1 MSAGVIKMRIEG
13 LAFVAFP
20 LTDLGRSREF
30 YTRVLGL
37 DVIDQTQEH
46 VDVRIGDMRL
56 YLYRGE
62 YRRQHSGL
70 QFIEADVDAAC
81 RELAGATEVVRGTVR
96 SEPWGGRVLTVADT
110 DGNLFDLL
118 DASIAQSLLPSATRR

>member
-1 MSAGVIKMRIEG
+1 MRIER

-20 LTDLGRSREF
+20 VTDLGRSREF

-46 VDVRIGDMRL
+46 VDARIGDVRLRL

-70 QFIEADVDAAC
+70 QFIEADVDAAY

-96 SEPWGGRVLTVADT
+96 SEPWGGRVLTVADM